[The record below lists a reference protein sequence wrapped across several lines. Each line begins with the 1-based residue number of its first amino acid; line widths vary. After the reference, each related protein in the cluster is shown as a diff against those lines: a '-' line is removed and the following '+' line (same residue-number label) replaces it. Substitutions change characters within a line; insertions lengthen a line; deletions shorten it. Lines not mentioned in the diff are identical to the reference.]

1 MYHLVL
7 FDYLWINFLFEINI
21 YTHIVSRPHEH
32 YSWILREWVPSE
44 TLLYDRFLVGG
55 EDTLSISQI
64 DESSTC

>member
-7 FDYLWINFLFEINI
+7 FDFSWIDFLSGI
-21 YTHIVSRPHEH
+21 YICAHIVIRPHED

-44 TLLYDRFLVGG
+44 TPLKDEFLIGG

-64 DESSTC
+64 DESLTC

>member
-1 MYHLVL
+1 MYYLVL
-7 FDYLWINFLFEINI
+7 FDYLWIDFLSEINI
-21 YTHIVSRPHEH
+21 CTHIVNRPHEH
-32 YSWILREWVPSE
+32 YSWILREWVSSE